1 MLALWLRLGLGPGDH
16 LGFLVIFFVVVRGMA
31 VYVEVARL
39 ELPRLF
45 GVWFQD
51 RQTVLLKDSFEERK
65 HRVLCA
71 RNDLVHLRGGETGAI
86 RQVLRRL
93 KPDAGRHGRVADE
106 TFDHLNG
113 FVGAQEHPLGGTP
126 AHLRSQAAMDLADD
140 RAIYGFPTAPLAR
153 LQRAVA
159 PDHRVR

>member
-16 LGFLVIFFVVVRGMA
+16 LGFLVIFFVVAGGLA

-71 RNDLVHLRGGETGAI
+71 RNDLVHLCSGQTSPVRE
-86 RQVLRRL
+86 VLRRL
-93 KPDAGRHGRVADE
+93 EPDAGRRPE
-106 TFDHLNG
+106 R
-113 FVGAQEHPLGGTP
+113 P
-126 AHLRSQAAMDLADD
+126 
-140 RAIYGFPTAPLAR
+140 
-153 LQRAVA
+153 
-159 PDHRVR
+159 